1 MARALHITGHNQPE
15 RGKGMTLLNVSS
27 RLAAFILLA
36 GTAATPFAVA
46 QLETPYGFQVGEAG
60 QAFQPGTRDI
70 NGNRLIVDGRI
81 VTGDDLSTF
90 STNTLATGGQSL
102 SGAGYFGEGFASSST
117 NTAIGNQ
124 LNVITQ
130 GSFNTVI
137 VDSTQI
143 NNGNQTA
150 IQNVDSNT
158 LNGELDLN
166 D

>member
-1 MARALHITGHNQPE
+1 M
-15 RGKGMTLLNVSS
+15 
-27 RLAAFILLA
+27 
-36 GTAATPFAVA
+36 
-46 QLETPYGFQVGEAG
+46 
-60 QAFQPGTRDI
+60 
-70 NGNRLIVDGRI
+70 DGRI
-81 VTGDDLSTF
+81 VTGDDLSSF

-102 SGAGYFGEGFASSST
+102 SGAGFFGQGFGDQST

-124 LNVITQ
+124 LNVVTQ

-150 IQNVDSNT
+150 LQNADPVA
-158 LNGELDLN
+158 LNGELNLN

>member
-1 MARALHITGHNQPE
+1 MNTKTFTP
-15 RGKGMTLLNVSS
+15 S
-27 RLAAFILLA
+27 RLATLLFL
-36 GTAATPFAVA
+36 TSAAVTPFAAAQVA
-46 QLETPYGFQVGEAG
+46 DFERPFGFQRGEENRP
-60 QAFQPGTRDI
+60 FDPSTRDI

-81 VTGDDLSTF
+81 ITGDDLSSF
-90 STNTLATGGQSL
+90 STSTLATGGQSL
-102 SGAGYFGEGFASSST
+102 SGAGFFNQGFSQ

-124 LNVITQ
+124 LNVVTQ
-130 GSFNTVI
+130 GSFNTII

-150 IQNVDSNT
+150 IQNADSSNY

>member
-1 MARALHITGHNQPE
+1 MMNKLQTLQRFSAL
-15 RGKGMTLLNVSS
+15 L
-27 RLAAFILLA
+27 LLA
-36 GTAATPFAVA
+36 GIGAMPHASA
-46 QLETPYGFQVGEAG
+46 QLETPFG
-60 QAFQPGTRDI
+60 FQPGQAGQNFEPTGGRDI

-81 VTGDDLSTF
+81 ITGDDLSSFTT
-90 STNTLATGGQSL
+90 STLATGGQSL
-102 SGAGYFGEGFASSST
+102 SGSGFFGQGFGSQQQ

-150 IQNVDSNT
+150 LQNADSSY

>member
-1 MARALHITGHNQPE
+1 MKTKTN
-15 RGKGMTLLNVSS
+15 TYS
-27 RLAAFILLA
+27 RLTALILIS
-36 GTAATPFAVA
+36 GMAATPLAAA
-46 QLETPYGFQVGEAG
+46 QLETPFGFQVGEAG
-60 QAFQPGTRDI
+60 QAFQPGTRDV

-81 VTGDDLSTF
+81 VTGDDLSNF
-90 STNTLATGGQSL
+90 STSTLATGGQSL
-102 SGAGYFGEGFASSST
+102 SGSGFFGQGLGSQQQ

-124 LNVITQ
+124 LNVVTQ

-137 VDSTQI
+137 IDSTQI

-150 IQNVDSNT
+150 IQNADSNI

>member
-1 MARALHITGHNQPE
+1 MKTKTN
-15 RGKGMTLLNVSS
+15 TYS
-27 RLAAFILLA
+27 RLTALILLSSVV
-36 GTAATPFAVA
+36 TTPFAVA
-46 QLETPYGFQVGEAG
+46 QLETPFGFEVGQAG
-60 QAFQPGTRDI
+60 QAFDPSSRDA

-81 VTGDDLSTF
+81 ITGDDLSSFTT
-90 STNTLATGGQSL
+90 STLATGGQSL
-102 SGAGYFGEGFASSST
+102 SGAGFLNESFSQ

-124 LNVITQ
+124 LNVVTQ
-130 GSFNTVI
+130 GSFNTII

-150 IQNVDSNT
+150 ILGSQQPSDI

>member
-1 MARALHITGHNQPE
+1 MNIKTYTPSRLTALILLSGVALAPVASAQLSDFERPFGFGFGEQNQP
-15 RGKGMTLLNVSS
+15 
-27 RLAAFILLA
+27 FD
-36 GTAATPFAVA
+36 
-46 QLETPYGFQVGEAG
+46 
-60 QAFQPGTRDI
+60 PGTRDI

-81 VTGDDLSTF
+81 ITGDDLSSF
-90 STNTLATGGQSL
+90 STSTLATGGQSL
-102 SGAGYFGEGFASSST
+102 TGAGFFGQGFGSQQQ

-124 LNVITQ
+124 LNVVTQ
-130 GSFNTVI
+130 GSFNTII

-150 IQNVDSNT
+150 IQNADSNF